1 MCTVALSYGI
11 SALSSLSKQ
20 KARRAEIQN
29 QIDANNQTARGLLQS
44 MNYTFQNY
52 ETQRRAAFVAQIDAM
67 TKDRMNA
74 HRQEASVKAAVNEEL
89 AGGGRTANLIN
100 RSVRADES
108 RVASQAQANYQ
119 NKMNEIDLNKE
130 AALISTRNAINSI
143 PSVETPS
150 YLTQGMEMFS
160 DFMQTYNTL
169 QGIKSMRKKAGV
181 EGGHGKVLNRNT
193 GDIRPVNL
201 DPYIHREDIHDTG
214 IGTRIVDLD
223 EASAKYDSMNLFNPQ
238 GLFASNAINDYFSG
252 DMSSGLSYDWSNG
265 GISRRGATWR
275 NGLLVL

>member
-11 SALSSLSKQ
+11 SALSSLSNQ
-20 KARRAEIQN
+20 KAQRAEIQN

-52 ETQRRAAFVAQIDAM
+52 ETQRRAAFAAQIDAM

-100 RSVRADES
+100 RNARADES
-108 RVASQAQANYQ
+108 RVASQSQANYQ

-130 AALISTRNAINSI
+130 ATLISTRNAINSI

-181 EGGHGKVLNRNT
+181 EGGHGKTLDRNT
-193 GDIRPVNL
+193 GDSTPVNL
-201 DPYIHREDIHDTG
+201 DPYIHSEDIHNTG

-238 GLFASNAINDYFSG
+238 GLFASNAINGYFSG

>member
-1 MCTVALSYGI
+1 MCTVAMGI
-11 SALSSLSKQ
+11 AALSAVSKQ
-20 KARRAEIQN
+20 KARKKELQA

-52 ETQRRAAFVAQIDAM
+52 ETQRRAAFAAQIDAM

-74 HRQEASVKAAVNEEL
+74 HRQEASVKAAVNEEMV
-89 AGGGRTANLIN
+89 GGGRTANLIN

-108 RVASQAQANYQ
+108 RVSSQAQANYQ
-119 NKMNEIDLNKE
+119 TKMNEIDLNKE

-150 YLTQGMEMFS
+150 YFTQAMEMFS
-160 DFMQTYNTL
+160 DYLNTYNAL
-169 QGIKSMRKKAGV
+169 QGIGSMRKKAGV

-201 DPYIHREDIHDTG
+201 DPYIHSEDIHNTG

-223 EASAKYDSMNLFNPQ
+223 EASAKYDSMNLFNPH
-238 GLFASNAINDYFSG
+238 GLFASNSINGYFSG

>member
-20 KARRAEIQN
+20 KASRAEIQN

-52 ETQRRAAFVAQIDAM
+52 ETQRRAAFAAQIDAM

-89 AGGGRTANLIN
+89 AGGGRTANLTN

-108 RVASQAQANYQ
+108 RVALQAQANYQ
-119 NKMNEIDLNKE
+119 NKMNEIDINKE

-181 EGGHGKVLNRNT
+181 EGGHGKTLDRNT
-193 GDIRPVNL
+193 GDITPVNL
-201 DPYIHREDIHDTG
+201 DTYIHSEDIHNTG

-223 EASAKYDSMNLFNPQ
+223 EASAKYDSLNLFNPQ
-238 GLFASNAINDYFSG
+238 GLFASNAINGYFNG

-275 NGLLVL
+275 NELLVQ

>member
-1 MCTVALSYGI
+1 MCTVALSYGM

-20 KARRAEIQN
+20 KASRAEIQN

-52 ETQRRAAFVAQIDAM
+52 EMQRRAAFASQIDAM

-100 RSVRADES
+100 RNVRADES
-108 RVASQAQANYQ
+108 RVASQSQANYQ
-119 NKMNEIDLNKE
+119 SKMNEIDLNKE
-130 AALISTRNAINSI
+130 AALISTRNTINSI

-160 DFMQTYNTL
+160 DFMQTYSTL

-181 EGGHGKVLNRNT
+181 EGGHGKTLDRNT

-201 DPYIHREDIHDTG
+201 DPYIHSEDIHNTG

-238 GLFASNAINDYFSG
+238 GLFASNAINGYFSG
-252 DMSSGLSYDWSNG
+252 DMSSDLSYDWSNG

>member
-1 MCTVALSYGI
+1 MCTVAMGI
-11 SALSSLSKQ
+11 AALSAVSKQ
-20 KARRAEIQN
+20 KARKKELQA

-44 MNYTFQNY
+44 MNYTFQSY
-52 ETQRRAAFVAQIDAM
+52 ETQRRAAFAAQIDAM

-74 HRQEASVKAAVNEEL
+74 HRQEASVKASVNEEL

-100 RSVRADES
+100 RSIRADES
-108 RVASQAQANYQ
+108 RVASQSQANYQ
-119 NKMNEIDLNKE
+119 TKMNEIDLNKE

-150 YLTQGMEMFS
+150 YFTQAMEMFS
-160 DFMQTYNTL
+160 DYLNTYNAL
-169 QGIKSMRKKAGV
+169 QGISSMRKKAGV
-181 EGGHGKVLNRNT
+181 EGGHGKTLDRST
-193 GDIRPVNL
+193 GDITPVNL
-201 DPYIHREDIHDTG
+201 DPYIHSEDIHNTG

-238 GLFASNAINDYFSG
+238 GLFASNAINGYFSG
-252 DMSSGLSYDWSNG
+252 DMSSGLYYDWSNG

>member
-20 KARRAEIQN
+20 KASRAEIQN
-29 QIDANNQTARGLLQS
+29 QIDANNQTARGLIQS

-52 ETQRRAAFVAQIDAM
+52 ETQRRAAFATQIDAM

-108 RVASQAQANYQ
+108 RVASQSQANYQ
-119 NKMNEIDLNKE
+119 SKMNEIDLNKE

-143 PSVETPS
+143 SSVETPS

-181 EGGHGKVLNRNT
+181 EGGHGKTLDRNT
-193 GDIRPVNL
+193 GDIKPVNL
-201 DPYIHREDIHDTG
+201 DPYIHSEDIHNTG
-214 IGTRIVDLD
+214 SGPQIVDLD

-238 GLFASNAINDYFSG
+238 GLFASNAINGYFNG
-252 DMSSGLSYDWSNG
+252 DMRSGLSYDWSTG

-275 NGLLVL
+275 NELLVR

>member
-1 MCTVALSYGI
+1 MCTVALSYGV

-20 KARRAEIQN
+20 KASRAEIQN

-52 ETQRRAAFVAQIDAM
+52 ETQRRAAFAAQIDAM

-74 HRQEASVKAAVNEEL
+74 HRQEASVNAAVNEEM

-100 RSVRADES
+100 RSIRADES
-108 RVASQAQANYQ
+108 RDASQAQANYQ
-119 NKMNEIDLNKE
+119 TKMNEIDLNKE

-150 YLTQGMEMFS
+150 YLTQGTEMFS

-169 QGIKSMRKKAGV
+169 QNINSMRKKAGV
-181 EGGHGKVLNRNT
+181 EGGHGKPLDRNT
-193 GDIRPVNL
+193 GDITPVNL
-201 DPYIHREDIHDTG
+201 DPYIHSEDIHNTG

-223 EASAKYDSMNLFNPQ
+223 EASAKYDSMNLFNPH
-238 GLFASNAINDYFSG
+238 GLFASNAINGYFSG
-252 DMSSGLSYDWSNG
+252 DMSSDLSYDWSNG
-265 GISRRGATWR
+265 GISRRGATW
-275 NGLLVL
+275 

>member
-1 MCTVALSYGI
+1 MCTVAMGI
-11 SALSSLSKQ
+11 AALSSISKQ
-20 KARRAEIQN
+20 QSRKKELQA

-52 ETQRRAAFVAQIDAM
+52 ETQRRAAFAAQIDSM

-108 RVASQAQANYQ
+108 RVASQSKANYETR
-119 NKMNEIDLNKE
+119 MNEIDLNKE

-150 YLTQGMEMFS
+150 YFTQAMEMFS
-160 DFMQTYNTL
+160 DYMQTYNAL
-169 QGIKSMRKKAGV
+169 QGIGSMRKKAGV
-181 EGGHGKVLNRNT
+181 EGGHGKTLDRST
-193 GDIRPVNL
+193 GDITPVNL
-201 DPYIHREDIHDTG
+201 DPYIHSEYIHNTG
-214 IGTRIVDLD
+214 LGTRIVDLD

-238 GLFASNAINDYFSG
+238 GLFASNAITHYFGG
-252 DMSSGLSYDWSNG
+252 DMSNGLNYDWANG
-265 GISRRGATWR
+265 GISRRGVKWQ

>member
-52 ETQRRAAFVAQIDAM
+52 ETQRRASFAAQIDAM

-108 RVASQAQANYQ
+108 RVASQSQANYQ
-119 NKMNEIDLNKE
+119 SKMNEIDLNKE

-150 YLTQGMEMFS
+150 YLTQGTEMFS

-181 EGGHGKVLNRNT
+181 EGGHGKTLDRNT
-193 GDIRPVNL
+193 GDITPVNL
-201 DPYIHREDIHDTG
+201 DPYIHSEDIHNTG

-238 GLFASNAINDYFSG
+238 GLFASNAINGYFSG

-275 NGLLVL
+275 NGLLVQ

>member
-1 MCTVALSYGI
+1 MCTVAMGI
-11 SALSSLSKQ
+11 AALSAISKQ
-20 KARRAEIQN
+20 KARKKELQA

-52 ETQRRAAFVAQIDAM
+52 ETQRRAAFAAQIDAM

-74 HRQEASVKAAVNEEL
+74 HRQEASVKAAVNEEM

-119 NKMNEIDLNKE
+119 TKMNEIDLNKE

-150 YLTQGMEMFS
+150 YFTQAMEMFS
-160 DFMQTYNTL
+160 DYLNTYNAL
-169 QGIKSMRKKAGV
+169 QGIGSMRKKAGV

-201 DPYIHREDIHDTG
+201 DPYIHSEDIHNTG

-223 EASAKYDSMNLFNPQ
+223 EASAKYDSMNLFNPH
-238 GLFASNAINDYFSG
+238 GLFASNSINGYFSD

-265 GISRRGATWR
+265 SISRRGATWR

>member
-20 KARRAEIQN
+20 KASRAEIQN
-29 QIDANNQTARGLLQS
+29 QIDANNQTARGLIQS

-52 ETQRRAAFVAQIDAM
+52 ETQRRAAFATQIDAM

-108 RVASQAQANYQ
+108 RVASQSQANYQ
-119 NKMNEIDLNKE
+119 SKMNEIDLNKE

-143 PSVETPS
+143 SSVETPS

-181 EGGHGKVLNRNT
+181 EGGHGKTLDRNT
-193 GDIRPVNL
+193 GDIKPVNL
-201 DPYIHREDIHDTG
+201 DPYIHSEDIHNTG
-214 IGTRIVDLD
+214 CGPQIVDLD

-238 GLFASNAINDYFSG
+238 GLFASNAINGYFNG
-252 DMSSGLSYDWSNG
+252 DMRSGLSYDWSTG

-275 NGLLVL
+275 NELLVR

>member
-11 SALSSLSKQ
+11 SALSSVSKQ
-20 KARRAEIQN
+20 KARSAEIQN

-52 ETQRRAAFVAQIDAM
+52 EEQRRAAFAAQIDAM

-74 HRQEASVKAAVNEEL
+74 HRQEASVKAAVNEEM

-181 EGGHGKVLNRNT
+181 EGGHGKTLDRNT
-193 GDIRPVNL
+193 GDISPVNL
-201 DPYIHREDIHDTG
+201 DPYIHSEDIHNTG

-252 DMSSGLSYDWSNG
+252 DMSSDLSYDWSNG

>member
-1 MCTVALSYGI
+1 MCTVAMGI
-11 SALSSLSKQ
+11 AALSAISKQ
-20 KARRAEIQN
+20 KARKKELQA

-52 ETQRRAAFVAQIDAM
+52 ETQRRAAFAAQIDAM

-74 HRQEASVKAAVNEEL
+74 HRQEASVKAAVNEEMT
-89 AGGGRTANLIN
+89 GGGRTANLIN

-119 NKMNEIDLNKE
+119 TKMNEIDLNKE
-130 AALISTRNAINSI
+130 ASLISTRNAINSI

-150 YLTQGMEMFS
+150 YFTQAMEMFS
-160 DFMQTYNTL
+160 DYLNTYNAL
-169 QGIKSMRKKAGV
+169 QGISSMRNKAGV
-181 EGGHGKVLNRNT
+181 EGGHGKTLDRNA
-193 GDIRPVNL
+193 GDIRPINL
-201 DPYIHREDIHDTG
+201 DPYIHSEDIHNTG

-223 EASAKYDSMNLFNPQ
+223 EASAKYDSMNLFNPH
-238 GLFASNAINDYFSG
+238 GLFANNAINGYFSG

>member
-11 SALSSLSKQ
+11 SALSSVSKQ
-20 KARRAEIQN
+20 KARSAEIQN

-52 ETQRRAAFVAQIDAM
+52 EAQRRAAFAAQIDAM

-74 HRQEASVKAAVNEEL
+74 HRQEASVKAAVNEEM

-181 EGGHGKVLNRNT
+181 EGGHGKTLDRNT

-201 DPYIHREDIHDTG
+201 DPYIHSEDIHNTG

-252 DMSSGLSYDWSNG
+252 DMSSDLSYDWSNG

>member
-20 KARRAEIQN
+20 KAQRAEIQN

-52 ETQRRAAFVAQIDAM
+52 ETQRRAAFAAQIDAM

-100 RSVRADES
+100 RNARADES
-108 RVASQAQANYQ
+108 RVASQSQANYQ

-130 AALISTRNAINSI
+130 ATLISTRNAINSI

-181 EGGHGKVLNRNT
+181 EGGHGKTLDRN
-193 GDIRPVNL
+193 
-201 DPYIHREDIHDTG
+201 TG

-238 GLFASNAINDYFSG
+238 GLFASNAINGYFSG

>member
-1 MCTVALSYGI
+1 MGIAALS
-11 SALSSLSKQ
+11 AVSKQ
-20 KARRAEIQN
+20 KARKKELQA

-52 ETQRRAAFVAQIDAM
+52 ETQRRAAFAAQIDAM

-74 HRQEASVKAAVNEEL
+74 HRQEASVKASVNEEL

-100 RSVRADES
+100 RSIRADES
-108 RVASQAQANYQ
+108 RVASQSQANYQ
-119 NKMNEIDLNKE
+119 TKMNEIDLNKE

-150 YLTQGMEMFS
+150 YFTQAMEMFS
-160 DFMQTYNTL
+160 DYLNTYNAL
-169 QGIKSMRKKAGV
+169 QGISSMRKKAGV
-181 EGGHGKVLNRNT
+181 EGGHGKTLDRNT
-193 GDIRPVNL
+193 GDITPVNL
-201 DPYIHREDIHDTG
+201 DPYIHSEDIHNTG

-223 EASAKYDSMNLFNPQ
+223 EASAKYDSMNLFNPH
-238 GLFASNAINDYFSG
+238 GLFASNAINGYFSG
-252 DMSSGLSYDWSNG
+252 DMSSGLSYDWSTG
-265 GISRRGATWR
+265 GISRSGATWR

>member
-52 ETQRRAAFVAQIDAM
+52 ETQRRAAFAAQIDAM

-100 RSVRADES
+100 RSARADES
-108 RVASQAQANYQ
+108 RVASQSQANYQ
-119 NKMNEIDLNKE
+119 SKMNEIDLNKE

-181 EGGHGKVLNRNT
+181 EGGHGKTLDRNT
-193 GDIRPVNL
+193 GDITPVNL
-201 DPYIHREDIHDTG
+201 DPYIHSEDIHNTG

-223 EASAKYDSMNLFNPQ
+223 EASAKYDSMNLFNPH
-238 GLFASNAINDYFSG
+238 GLFASNAINGYFSG
-252 DMSSGLSYDWSNG
+252 DMSRGLSYDWSNG
-265 GISRRGATWR
+265 VFQGE
-275 NGLLVL
+275 VLHGETDC

>member
-1 MCTVALSYGI
+1 MCTVAMGI
-11 SALSSLSKQ
+11 AALSAVSKQ
-20 KARRAEIQN
+20 KARKKELQA

-52 ETQRRAAFVAQIDAM
+52 ETQRRAAFAAQIDAM

-108 RVASQAQANYQ
+108 RVASQSQANYQ
-119 NKMNEIDLNKE
+119 TKMNEIDLNKE

-150 YLTQGMEMFS
+150 YFTQAMEMFS
-160 DFMQTYNTL
+160 DYLNTYNAL
-169 QGIKSMRKKAGV
+169 QGIGSMRKKAGV
-181 EGGHGKVLNRNT
+181 EGGHEKTLDRNT
-193 GDIRPVNL
+193 GDIKPVNL
-201 DPYIHREDIHDTG
+201 DPYIHSEDIHNTG

-238 GLFASNAINDYFSG
+238 GLFASNAINGYFSN
-252 DMSSGLSYDWSNG
+252 DISSGLSYDWSNG
-265 GISRRGATWR
+265 GISRRGASWR

>member
-20 KARRAEIQN
+20 KAQRAEIQN

-52 ETQRRAAFVAQIDAM
+52 ETQRRAAFAAQIDAM

-100 RSVRADES
+100 RNARADES
-108 RVASQAQANYQ
+108 RVASQSQANYQ

-130 AALISTRNAINSI
+130 ATLISTRNAINSI

-181 EGGHGKVLNRNT
+181 EGGHGKTLDRNT
-193 GDIRPVNL
+193 GDSTPVNL
-201 DPYIHREDIHDTG
+201 DPYIHSEDIHNTG

-238 GLFASNAINDYFSG
+238 GLFASNAINGYFSG
-252 DMSSGLSYDWSNG
+252 DMSSSLSYDWSNW

-275 NGLLVL
+275 NELLVQ

>member
-52 ETQRRAAFVAQIDAM
+52 EIQRRAAFAAQIDAM

-108 RVASQAQANYQ
+108 RVASQSQANYQ
-119 NKMNEIDLNKE
+119 TKMNEIDLNKE

-181 EGGHGKVLNRNT
+181 EGGHGKTLDRNT

-201 DPYIHREDIHDTG
+201 DPYIHSEDIHNTG

-238 GLFASNAINDYFSG
+238 GLFASNAINGYFSG

>member
-1 MCTVALSYGI
+1 MCTVALNYGI

-20 KARRAEIQN
+20 KAQRAEIQN

-52 ETQRRAAFVAQIDAM
+52 ETQRRAAFANQIDAM

-74 HRQEASVKAAVNEEL
+74 HGQEASVKAAVNEEL

-100 RSVRADES
+100 RNVRADES
-108 RVASQAQANYQ
+108 RVASQSQANYQ

-130 AALISTRNAINSI
+130 ATLISTRNAINSI

-181 EGGHGKVLNRNT
+181 EGGHGKTLGRNT
-193 GDIRPVNL
+193 GDITPVNL
-201 DPYIHREDIHDTG
+201 DPYIHSEDIHNTG

-238 GLFASNAINDYFSG
+238 GLFASNAINGYFSG
-252 DMSSGLSYDWSNG
+252 DMSSSLSYDWSNG

-275 NGLLVL
+275 NGLLVQ

>member
-1 MCTVALSYGI
+1 MCTVAMGI
-11 SALSSLSKQ
+11 AALSAISKQ
-20 KARRAEIQN
+20 KARKKELQA
-29 QIDANNQTARGLLQS
+29 QIDANKQTARGLLQS

-52 ETQRRAAFVAQIDAM
+52 ETQRRAAFAAQIDAM

-74 HRQEASVKAAVNEEL
+74 HRQEASVKAAVNEEM

-119 NKMNEIDLNKE
+119 TKMNEIDLNKE

-150 YLTQGMEMFS
+150 YFTQAMEMFS
-160 DFMQTYNTL
+160 DYLNTYNAL
-169 QGIKSMRKKAGV
+169 QGIGSMRKKAGV

-201 DPYIHREDIHDTG
+201 DPYIHSEDIHNTG

-223 EASAKYDSMNLFNPQ
+223 EASAKYDSMNLFNPH
-238 GLFASNAINDYFSG
+238 GLFASNSINGYFSD

-265 GISRRGATWR
+265 SISRRGATWR

>member
-11 SALSSLSKQ
+11 SALSSLSNQ
-20 KARRAEIQN
+20 KASRAEIQN

-52 ETQRRAAFVAQIDAM
+52 ETQRRAAFAAQIDAM

-150 YLTQGMEMFS
+150 YLTQGVEMFS

-181 EGGHGKVLNRNT
+181 EGGHGKTLDRNT
-193 GDIRPVNL
+193 GDIKPVNL
-201 DPYIHREDIHDTG
+201 DPYIHSEDIHNTG
-214 IGTRIVDLD
+214 SGPRIVDLD
-223 EASAKYDSMNLFNPQ
+223 EASAKYDSMNLFNPH
-238 GLFASNAINDYFSG
+238 GLFASNAIKGYFSG
-252 DMSSGLSYDWSNG
+252 DMSSGLSHDWSNG

-275 NGLLVL
+275 NELLVQ

>member
-1 MCTVALSYGI
+1 MGIAALSAI
-11 SALSSLSKQ
+11 SKQ
-20 KARRAEIQN
+20 KARKTELQA

-52 ETQRRAAFVAQIDAM
+52 ETQRRAAFAAQIDAM

-74 HRQEASVKAAVNEEL
+74 HRQEASVKAAVNEEM

-119 NKMNEIDLNKE
+119 TKMNEIDLNKE

-150 YLTQGMEMFS
+150 YFTQAMEMFS
-160 DFMQTYNTL
+160 DYLNTYNAL
-169 QGIKSMRKKAGV
+169 QGISSMRKKAGV
-181 EGGHGKVLNRNT
+181 EGGHGKTLDRNT

-201 DPYIHREDIHDTG
+201 DPYIHSEDIHNTG

-223 EASAKYDSMNLFNPQ
+223 EASAKYDSMNLFNPH
-238 GLFASNAINDYFSG
+238 GLFASNAINGYFIG

>member
-52 ETQRRAAFVAQIDAM
+52 ETQRRAAFAAQIDAM

-74 HRQEASVKAAVNEEL
+74 YRQEASVKAAVNEEL

-108 RVASQAQANYQ
+108 RVASQSQANYQ
-119 NKMNEIDLNKE
+119 TKMNEIDLNKE

-181 EGGHGKVLNRNT
+181 EGGHGKTLDRNT
-193 GDIRPVNL
+193 GDITPVNL
-201 DPYIHREDIHDTG
+201 DPYIHSEDIHNTG

-223 EASAKYDSMNLFNPQ
+223 EASAKYDSMNLFNPH
-238 GLFASNAINDYFSG
+238 GLFASNAINGYFSG
-252 DMSSGLSYDWSNG
+252 DMSSDLSYDWSNG

>member
-1 MCTVALSYGI
+1 MCTVAMGI
-11 SALSSLSKQ
+11 AALSAVSKQ
-20 KARRAEIQN
+20 KARKKELQA

-52 ETQRRAAFVAQIDAM
+52 ETQRRAAFATQIDAM

-74 HRQEASVKAAVNEEL
+74 HRQEASVKAAVNEEM

-119 NKMNEIDLNKE
+119 TKMNEIDLNKE

-150 YLTQGMEMFS
+150 YFTQAMEMFS
-160 DFMQTYNTL
+160 DYLNTYNAL
-169 QGIKSMRKKAGV
+169 QGIGSMRKKAGV

-201 DPYIHREDIHDTG
+201 DPYIHSEDIHNTG

-238 GLFASNAINDYFSG
+238 GLFASNAINGYFSG

>member
-52 ETQRRAAFVAQIDAM
+52 ETQRRASFAAQIDAM

-108 RVASQAQANYQ
+108 RVASQSQANYQ
-119 NKMNEIDLNKE
+119 SKMNEIDLNKE

-150 YLTQGMEMFS
+150 YLTQGTEMFS

-181 EGGHGKVLNRNT
+181 EGGHGKTLDRNT
-193 GDIRPVNL
+193 GDITPVTL
-201 DPYIHREDIHDTG
+201 DPYIHSEDIHNTG

-223 EASAKYDSMNLFNPQ
+223 EASAKYDSMNLFNPH
-238 GLFASNAINDYFSG
+238 GLFASNAINGYFSG

>member
-1 MCTVALSYGI
+1 
-11 SALSSLSKQ
+11 
-20 KARRAEIQN
+20 
-29 QIDANNQTARGLLQS
+29 
-44 MNYTFQNY
+44 
-52 ETQRRAAFVAQIDAM
+52 
-67 TKDRMNA
+67 
-74 HRQEASVKAAVNEEL
+74 
-89 AGGGRTANLIN
+89 
-100 RSVRADES
+100 
-108 RVASQAQANYQ
+108 
-119 NKMNEIDLNKE
+119 MNEIDLNKE

-181 EGGHGKVLNRNT
+181 EGGHGKTLDRNT
-193 GDIRPVNL
+193 GDITPVNL
-201 DPYIHREDIHDTG
+201 DPYIHSEDIHNTG

-223 EASAKYDSMNLFNPQ
+223 EASAKYDSMNLFNPH
-238 GLFASNAINDYFSG
+238 GLFASNAINGYFSG

>member
-1 MCTVALSYGI
+1 MCTVAMGI
-11 SALSSLSKQ
+11 AALSAVSKQ
-20 KARRAEIQN
+20 QARKKELQA
-29 QIDANNQTARGLLQS
+29 QIDTNNLTARGLLQS

-52 ETQRRAAFVAQIDAM
+52 ETQRRAAFAAQIDAM

-74 HRQEASVKAAVNEEL
+74 HRQEASVKVAVNEEM

-119 NKMNEIDLNKE
+119 TKMNEIDLNKE
-130 AALISTRNAINSI
+130 AALISARNAINSI

-150 YLTQGMEMFS
+150 YFTQAMEMFS
-160 DFMQTYNTL
+160 DYLNTYNAL
-169 QGIKSMRKKAGV
+169 QNIGSMRKKAGV
-181 EGGHGKVLNRNT
+181 EGGHGKTLDRNT
-193 GDIRPVNL
+193 GDIKPINL
-201 DPYIHREDIHDTG
+201 DPYIHSEDIHNTG

-238 GLFASNAINDYFSG
+238 GLFASNAINGYFSG
-252 DMSSGLSYDWSNG
+252 DMSSGLSYDLSNG
-265 GISRRGATWR
+265 GISRRGATWQ

>member
-1 MCTVALSYGI
+1 MCTVALSYGV
-11 SALSSLSKQ
+11 SALSSLAKQ
-20 KARRAEIQN
+20 KASRAEIQN
-29 QIDANNQTARGLLQS
+29 QIDANNRTARGLLQS

-52 ETQRRAAFVAQIDAM
+52 EMQRRAAFAAQIDAL

-89 AGGGRTANLIN
+89 TGGGRTANLIN
-100 RSVRADES
+100 RSIRADES
-108 RVASQAQANYQ
+108 RVASASQANYQ
-119 NKMNEIDLNKE
+119 TKMNEIDLNKE

-181 EGGHGKVLNRNT
+181 EGGHGKTLNRNT
-193 GDIRPVNL
+193 GYITPVNL
-201 DPYIHREDIHDTG
+201 DPYIRNEEVVQG
-214 IGTRIVDLD
+214 VDLD
-223 EASAKYDSMNLFNPQ
+223 AASARYDSMNLFNPH
-238 GLFASNAINDYFSG
+238 GLFASNAINRYFTG
-252 DMSSGLSYDWSNG
+252 DIGTGLTYDWSNG
-265 GISRRGATWR
+265 GTSRRGVKWR
-275 NGLLVL
+275 NGLLVQ

>member
-20 KARRAEIQN
+20 KASRAEIQN

-52 ETQRRAAFVAQIDAM
+52 ETQRRAAFATQIDAM

-119 NKMNEIDLNKE
+119 SKMNEIDLNKE

-181 EGGHGKVLNRNT
+181 EGGHGKTLDRHT
-193 GDIRPVNL
+193 GDIKPVNL
-201 DPYIHREDIHDTG
+201 DPYIRSEDIHNTG
-214 IGTRIVDLD
+214 IRPRIVDLD

-238 GLFASNAINDYFSG
+238 GLFASNAINGYFNG
-252 DMSSGLSYDWSNG
+252 DMSSGLSYEWSNG

-275 NGLLVL
+275 NELLVQ

>member
-1 MCTVALSYGI
+1 MCTVAMGI
-11 SALSSLSKQ
+11 AALSAVSKQ
-20 KARRAEIQN
+20 KARKKELQA

-52 ETQRRAAFVAQIDAM
+52 ETQRRAAFAAQIDAM

-74 HRQEASVKAAVNEEL
+74 HRQEASVKAAVNEEM

-119 NKMNEIDLNKE
+119 TKMNEIDLNKE

-150 YLTQGMEMFS
+150 YFTQAMEMFS
-160 DFMQTYNTL
+160 DYLNTYNAL
-169 QGIKSMRKKAGV
+169 QGIGSMRKKAGV

-201 DPYIHREDIHDTG
+201 DPYIHSEDIHNTG

-223 EASAKYDSMNLFNPQ
+223 EASAKYDSMNLFNPH
-238 GLFASNAINDYFSG
+238 GLFASNSINGYFSD

-265 GISRRGATWR
+265 SISRRGATWR

>member
-1 MCTVALSYGI
+1 MCTVATAVA
-11 SALSSLSKQ
+11 ALAAISKQ
-20 KARRAEIQN
+20 KARKKELQE
-29 QIDANNQTARGLLQS
+29 QMDANNQTARGLLQS

-52 ETQRRAAFVAQIDAM
+52 ETQRRAAFAAQIDAM

-119 NKMNEIDLNKE
+119 TKMNELDLNKE
-130 AALISTRNAINSI
+130 AALISTRNTINSI

-150 YLTQGMEMFS
+150 YFTQAMEMFS
-160 DFMQTYNTL
+160 DYLNTYNAL
-169 QGIKSMRKKAGV
+169 QGISSMRNKAGV
-181 EGGHGKVLNRNT
+181 EGGHGKTLDINT
-193 GDIRPVNL
+193 GYIRPVNL
-201 DPYIHREDIHDTG
+201 DPYIHYD
-214 IGTRIVDLD
+214 
-223 EASAKYDSMNLFNPQ
+223 SMYDSMNLFNPH
-238 GLFASNAINDYFSG
+238 GRFARNAIDGYFSG

>member
-1 MCTVALSYGI
+1 MCTVAMGI
-11 SALSSLSKQ
+11 AALSAISKQ
-20 KARRAEIQN
+20 KARKKELQA

-52 ETQRRAAFVAQIDAM
+52 ETQRRAAFAAQIDAM

-74 HRQEASVKAAVNEEL
+74 HRQEASVKAAVNEEM

-119 NKMNEIDLNKE
+119 TKMNEIDLNKE

-150 YLTQGMEMFS
+150 YFTQAMEMFS
-160 DFMQTYNTL
+160 DYLNTYNAL
-169 QGIKSMRKKAGV
+169 QGIGSMRKKAGV

-193 GDIRPVNL
+193 GDIRRVNL
-201 DPYIHREDIHDTG
+201 DPYIHSEDIHNTG

-223 EASAKYDSMNLFNPQ
+223 EASAKYDSMNLFNPH
-238 GLFASNAINDYFSG
+238 GLFASNSINGYFSD
-252 DMSSGLSYDWSNG
+252 DMSSGLSYDSSNG
-265 GISRRGATWR
+265 SISRRGATWR

>member
-20 KARRAEIQN
+20 KAQRAEIQN

-52 ETQRRAAFVAQIDAM
+52 ETQRRAAFAAQIDAM
-67 TKDRMNA
+67 RKDRMNA
-74 HRQEASVKAAVNEEL
+74 HRQEASVKAAVNEEF

-108 RVASQAQANYQ
+108 RDASQSQANYQ

-130 AALISTRNAINSI
+130 ATLISTRNAINSI

-181 EGGHGKVLNRNT
+181 EGGHGKTLNRNT
-193 GDIRPVNL
+193 GDSTPVNL
-201 DPYIHREDIHDTG
+201 DPYIHSEDIHNTG
-214 IGTRIVDLD
+214 IGTRNVDLD

-238 GLFASNAINDYFSG
+238 GLFASNAINGYFSG
-252 DMSSGLSYDWSNG
+252 DMSSSLSYDWSNG

-275 NGLLVL
+275 NGLLVQ